1 MIFHKSLYSQDDHD
15 FLLKKQNKN
24 RIKLTFYGVAFGL
37 RKSYHVL
44 DYKKVAES

>member
-24 RIKLTFYGVAFGL
+24 PIKLTFYGVFKG
-37 RKSYHVL
+37 VL
-44 DYKKVAES
+44 HIKIVG